1 MSYLGGRVRNG
12 ESGAGKLVA
21 GKKNVNAK
29 SGKGYS
35 VLPDEYSM
43 GLMDGRA
50 EVLRAQTLGPRD
62 YQTRQRRGSYGSYD
76 GGQRILEQR
85 IRTGTRSWLYG
96 GRERERVREYV

>member
-1 MSYLGGRVRNG
+1 MSIWAG
-12 ESGAGKLVA
+12 EFGTARAALGKLVA

-43 GLMDGRA
+43 GLMDGGA

-76 GGQRILEQR
+76 GEQRILERR
-85 IRTGTRSWLYG
+85 IRAGTRSRLYG
-96 GRERERVREYV
+96 GRERVREHV